1 MNRNILLSLN
11 AVFLA
16 FSLWLLVARLI
27 LPFIQDA
34 QAIGFSDALS
44 LLSGIKPILLLIAPC
59 LFTWMMANI
68 VKQRWSLVLY
78 VSSYVLLILA
88 VILLASGVVSVTLGE
103 EINIGV
109 AITLVAALLLLTT
122 AWFNGR
128 ALKGF
133 SKPVV

>member
-1 MNRNILLSLN
+1 MNRNILLTLN

-27 LPFIQDA
+27 LPFIQAA

-44 LLSGIKPILLLIAPC
+44 LLSGVRPVLLLIAPC

-68 VKQRWSLVLY
+68 VKLRWSLVLY

-88 VILLASGVVSVTLGE
+88 VILLASGVVSVTQGE
-103 EINIGV
+103 DINVGLV
-109 AITLVAALLLLTT
+109 ITLVAALLLLAT

-133 SKPVV
+133 NKPVA